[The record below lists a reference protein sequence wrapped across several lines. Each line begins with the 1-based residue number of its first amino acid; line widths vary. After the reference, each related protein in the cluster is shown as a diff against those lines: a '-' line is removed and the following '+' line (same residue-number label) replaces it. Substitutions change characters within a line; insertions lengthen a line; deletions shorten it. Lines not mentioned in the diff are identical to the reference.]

1 MLKIIIT
8 NVDGEENK
16 VNVDLAGTTF
26 NLGKHTVKQD
36 SDENTF
42 QIVTRNNVKSI
53 LDFYEEKFS
62 EKMEEDEDNVK
73 EQLQNYFTMKLLS
86 ELGIEE
92 YPLKVEKVGDDYTV
106 EGIKEDIE
114 FEVFEVTEDE

>member
-8 NVDGEENK
+8 NVDVDGEENK

-62 EKMEEDEDNVK
+62 EKMEEDNVK